1 VDLRFWLSRK
11 VPQHRPTA
19 RVMRSSAVAAGCA
32 AMLAL
37 AACSSGG
44 GDTTTSDGKTLTTI
58 TVGGV
63 QTANLADLYAGLMNG
78 VFKKYGINLQYQVL
92 TPTAAV
98 AAVDSGSIDIGDD
111 GAGMV
116 EGLIQTHAAKIFMQN
131 GPGLFYLAVPKSIH
145 TLADLRGKTVSAST
159 PGGAIDTAIRDALK
173 AVGVTVGTGGG
184 DVHMT
189 YLQNNSAALVAL
201 KNGTVDGAGVSPPTT
216 VQAEQE
222 GMHLIPIVK
231 YSYDSVWAVNNSF
244 ASSHHQ
250 AIVNFAKAFAVA
262 TKDSTSDQ
270 QLCQA
275 GLKKYVQITDQ
286 AQLTGSCLAY
296 KHYLAAAP
304 YPLSQ
309 LKEIEAGLKPPS
321 TVSPASLVDNSYMNA
336 VGKANWV
343 EVTGAQ

>member
-1 VDLRFWLSRK
+1 
-11 VPQHRPTA
+11 
-19 RVMRSSAVAAGCA
+19 MRSSAVVAGCA

-44 GDTTTSDGKTLTTI
+44 GDTTTTSNGKTLTTI
-58 TVGGV
+58 RVGGV
-63 QTANLADLYAGLMNG
+63 QTANLGDLYAGLLNG
-78 VFKKYGINLQYQVL
+78 VFKKYGINVDYQVL

-98 AAVDSGSIDIGDD
+98 AAVDSGSIDMGDD

-131 GPGLFYLAVPKSIH
+131 GRGLFYLAVPKSVH

-159 PGGAIDTAIRDALK
+159 PGGAIDTAIRNALK
-173 AVGVTVGTGGG
+173 AVGVSTGTGSG

-189 YLQNNSAALVAL
+189 YMQSNSAALVAL
-201 KNGTVDGAGVSPPTT
+201 KNGTVDAAGVSPPTT

-222 GMHLIPIVK
+222 GMHLFPIYK
-231 YSYDSVWAVNNSF
+231 YSYDSVWAVNNNF
-244 ASSHHQ
+244 ASSHRQ
-250 AIVNFAKAFAVA
+250 AIVNFIKAFAIA
-262 TKDSTSDQ
+262 TKDSISNQ
-270 QLCQA
+270 KLCQA

-296 KHYLAAAP
+296 KNYFAAAP
-304 YPLSQ
+304 YPLDQ
-309 LKEIEAGLKPPS
+309 LKQIEAGLKPPS
-321 TVSPASLVDNSYMNA
+321 TVNPASLVDNSYMNA

-343 EVTGAQ
+343 EGQ